1 MMIDLLRENVIR
13 ENVIHMSFIRT
24 CRFLIAASAC
34 LLILHTA
41 FAQVN
46 RSDTQIASEIERYMK
61 SAVEFERFTGAIL
74 VARDGKP
81 IVSKG
86 YGLANVEHDA
96 PNTPKTVFRLASLT
110 KQFTATSIMML
121 QERGK
126 LNINDPF
133 CKYLTDCPSA
143 WQPITIKQLLTMTSG
158 IPGPSGLELGPLRG
172 LPVPWDQWLD
182 ATKKKPL
189 DFAPGSEFRYGN
201 PGYTLLGFII
211 ERVSGKTYGEFLDEN
226 IFKPLGMTQSGY
238 ENPLRI
244 IRNRAT
250 GYRQLPGDPITNI
263 PYAEMVGF
271 FSAGG
276 IYSTTEDLLLWDQAL
291 YTEKLLSKKS
301 IDEMYVPDKE
311 MLPGKAYASGVWVSK
326 KHGRTEIAHGGNMA
340 GFITYIARY
349 PSDRVTVIVLSNNGR
364 GSSGKISGV
373 LSSIVFGSP
382 FEMAYERKAVAV
394 DSAVLDKYV
403 GEYKFQ
409 QPSTT
414 IVITNENGK
423 LFQKRNTEAKFEMFA
438 ESDTKFFLKNE
449 DIQLTFVKNT
459 LGAVTGLVVHQG
471 DGTLYEVITG
481 QKIK

>member
-1 MMIDLLRENVIR
+1 MRITFGPLHRLLVLIGLCLLVFQSASAQKAR
-13 ENVIHMSFIRT
+13 SDKQ
-24 CRFLIAASAC
+24 IAA
-34 LLILHTA
+34 
-41 FAQVN
+41 
-46 RSDTQIASEIERYMK
+46 EIERYMK
-61 SAVEFERFTGAIL
+61 SAVEFEKFTGSII

-81 IVSKG
+81 IISRG
-86 YGLANVEHDA
+86 YGLANVEYDA

-126 LNINDPF
+126 LNVNDAF

-172 LPVPWDQWLD
+172 LPVPWEQWLE

-189 DFAPGSEFRYGN
+189 DFVPGSEFRYGN

-226 IFKPLGMTQSGY
+226 IFKPLQMTQSGY

-244 IRNRAT
+244 IKNRAT
-250 GYRQLPGDPITNI
+250 GYRQLPGDPITNV

-291 YTEKLLSKKS
+291 YTEKLLSKNS
-301 IDEMYVPDKE
+301 IEAMYVPDKE
-311 MLPGKAYASGVWVSK
+311 ILPGKSYASGVWVSI

-340 GFITYIARY
+340 GFITYIARF

-382 FEMAYERKAVAV
+382 YEMPYERKAVAV
-394 DSAVLDKYV
+394 DPAVLEKYV
-403 GEYKFQ
+403 GEYKAEK
-409 QPSTT
+409 PSTT
-414 IVITNENGK
+414 IIITNENGK
-423 LFQKRNTEAKFEMFA
+423 LFQKRGTEAKQEMFA
-438 ESDTKFFLKNE
+438 ESDSKFFLKTE
-449 DIQLTFVKNT
+449 DIQLSFVKDT
-459 LGAVTGLVVHQG
+459 QGAVSDLRVDQG
-471 DGTLYEVITG
+471 DGTIYESITV
-481 QKIK
+481 QKVK

>member
-1 MMIDLLRENVIR
+1 MHITFGPSQRLVVLIGLCLLVFQSASAQKAR
-13 ENVIHMSFIRT
+13 SDKQ
-24 CRFLIAASAC
+24 IAA
-34 LLILHTA
+34 
-41 FAQVN
+41 
-46 RSDTQIASEIERYMK
+46 EIERYMK
-61 SAVEFERFTGAIL
+61 SAVEFEKFTGSII

-81 IVSKG
+81 IISRG
-86 YGLANVEHDA
+86 YGLANVEYDA

-126 LNINDPF
+126 LNVNEPF
-133 CKYLTDCPSA
+133 CKYLTDCPSV
-143 WQPITIKQLLTMTSG
+143 WQPITIRQLLTMTSG

-172 LPVPWDQWLD
+172 LPVPWDQWLE

-189 DFAPGSEFRYGN
+189 DFVPGSEFRYGN

-226 IFKPLGMTQSGY
+226 IFKPLEMTQSGY

-244 IRNRAT
+244 IKNRAT
-250 GYRQLPGDPITNI
+250 GYRQLPGDPITNV
-263 PYAEMVGF
+263 PYAEMIGF

-311 MLPGKAYASGVWVSK
+311 ILPGKSYASGVWVSR

-382 FEMAYERKAVAV
+382 YEMPYERKAIAV
-394 DSAVLDKYV
+394 DSAILDKYA
-403 GEYKFQ
+403 GEYKAEK
-409 QPSTT
+409 PSTT
-414 IVITNENGK
+414 IIITNENGK
-423 LFQKRNTEAKFEMFA
+423 LFQKRGGEQKQEMFA
-438 ESDTKFFLKNE
+438 ESDTKFFLKTE
-449 DIQLTFVKNT
+449 DIQLIFAKDANGVIT
-459 LGAVTGLVVHQG
+459 GVTVYQG
-471 DGTLYEVITG
+471 DGTIYESINL
-481 QKIK
+481 QKTK